1 MRLFFVLENTTPPL
15 AQILMLQS
23 NSLSM
28 HLFLSFILII
38 LQEVD
43 SLAILF
49 LAFPSRSFQ
58 EKREVLSLPPTQA
71 LYEQTDRQTD
81 KVSLLELIW
90 SPKMLRTKP
99 ETMLPVAAH
108 KSPKRWE
115 DFC

>member
-81 KVSLLELIW
+81 RQSLFAGANLE
-90 SPKMLRTKP
+90 PQDVKNEARNN
-99 ETMLPVAAH
+99 VAGCG
-108 KSPKRWE
+108 P
-115 DFC
+115 